1 MSLTASIVL
10 HRTPPGQLLAA
21 MRCLLGEE
29 AVEHIYLVDNSP
41 DDSLRRLCLGFG
53 PRAEYLR
60 VPNRGYGAGHNEALR
75 LALRRGATFHLVLNA
90 DVCWEGSVLTP
101 MLRYMKDH
109 PDTGMMQPRII
120 YPDGAL
126 QLSARMLPTPLDLFA
141 KRFLPPSLTRRRME
155 RYLLAG
161 RSHSEAFDC
170 PYLCGSFLLMSTR
183 ALRLTGIFDER
194 FFMYPEDI
202 DITRRMHRSHRTLYW
217 PHVTVTHVHAA
228 ASRRSLR
235 MLRIHL
241 FNMARYFAKYGW
253 ISDPSRRDMNRRL
266 LQSTVPLDAPLSPAR
281 G

>member
-10 HRTPPGQLLAA
+10 HRTPLGQLIAA

-41 DDSLRRLCLGFG
+41 DDSLRRLCIGFG

-75 LALRRGATFHLVLNA
+75 RALRRGAAFHLVLNA

-141 KRFLPPSLTRRRME
+141 KRFLPQSLTRRRME
-155 RYLLAG
+155 RYLLAR
-161 RSHSEAFDC
+161 RSHSEPFDC
-170 PYLCGSFLLMSTR
+170 PYLCGSFLLMSTS

-202 DITRRMHRSHRTLYW
+202 DITRRMHSSHRTLYW

-228 ASRRSLR
+228 ASRRSMR

-241 FNMARYFAKYGW
+241 LNMARYFAKYGW

-266 LQSTVPLDAPLSPAR
+266 LQSTIPLDAPLSPAR

>member
-10 HRTPPGQLLAA
+10 HRTPVSQLRTV
-21 MRCLLGEE
+21 MRCLFGEE

-41 DDSLRRLCLGFG
+41 DDSLRALCLDFG
-53 PRAEYLR
+53 PRAQYLR

-75 LALRRGATFHLVLNA
+75 LALLRGSAYHLVLNA
-90 DVCWEGSVLTP
+90 DVCWEGCVLTP
-101 MLRYMKDH
+101 MLDYMRAH
-109 PDTGMMQPRII
+109 ADTGMMQPRII

-141 KRFLPPSLTRRRME
+141 KRFLPASLTRRRME
-155 RYLLAG
+155 RYLLAR

-170 PYLCGSFLLMSTR
+170 PYLCGSFLLMSTE
-183 ALRLTGIFDER
+183 ALRHTGIFDER

-202 DITRRMHRSHRTLYW
+202 DITRRIHLRYRTLYW

-228 ASRRSLR
+228 ASRRSPR
-235 MLRIHL
+235 MLRIHIS
-241 FNMARYFAKYGW
+241 NMARYFAKYGW
-253 ISDPSRRDMNRRL
+253 VADSGRREMNRRL
-266 LQSTVPLDAPLSPAR
+266 LRSTLLLDSPISPAR